1 MRWLFLLL
9 LVGWAWA
16 GPVVHDLDQ
25 EEGVTEGADAHGGR
39 IVQKFANA
47 AGAEEF
53 ARARGLTHLG
63 AAHPGSPYHVFVA
76 DPALA
81 GRADAE
87 LPAAEK
93 VVQRHPR
100 VLGGRKGTHARDV
113 GVFGLRNQPGGL
125 DRQWH
130 LQPETVYGAERV
142 HYNARAAW
150 ARGWRGQGAKVLI
163 VDDGVQRDH
172 EDLAGAVLPACS
184 RSVVPHDEHP
194 NDPTPAVGAGGTIRE
209 YHGTACAGII
219 AARNDTGQ
227 RCGMGVAPEAG
238 LCAVKLYGE
247 TGYVTDSIE
256 AGALFCGDCTAVSIS
271 YGPNDYTSTF
281 GGPGAAAQHA
291 MYQMAREAR
300 GGRGVPIVWAGGNG
314 GDAQHLDTSNA
325 DGYANSIYV
334 LAVGAIADD
343 RTTAYYSEPGEN
355 ILLAG
360 PSSGGWNGIYTTYAT
375 GEKKDCFGQMGGTS
389 AVAPGV
395 AGLVAVVLA
404 AVPTLTSRQLEHVLV
419 LSTQHRLRDEA
430 LYAKDHASGGFFLGP
445 RAETFPWTVNAA
457 GLAHSGLLGFGVPDA
472 VRAVEMAQRT
482 DLYWYHL
489 PEQAAATKT
498 FAVGE
503 GRVNAG
509 SSQIYAETIPGTA
522 ALRRVERVQ
531 LVVSLDAP
539 SQLKRLT
546 IEVESPAGTTSLV
559 WPETRHGQ
567 TAMRWVLSSVKFWN
581 EPVEGMW
588 KVRFFNHGSQ
598 RAMVHSVILT
608 VHGYGDVVTG
618 RTDGLVYDRVFEA
631 GHAVT
636 DMRELV

>member
-1 MRWLFLLL
+1 MRWLFLFLL
-9 LVGWAWA
+9 AASAFA
-16 GPVVHDLDQ
+16 GPTLHDLDQ
-25 EEGVTEGADAHGGR
+25 EEGVESEAHSGR
-39 IVQKFANA
+39 VVQKFASA

-53 ARARGLTHLG
+53 ARAHGLVHLG
-63 AAHPGSPYHVFVA
+63 AAHPGSPFHVFAA
-76 DPALA
+76 DPAAA
-81 GRADAE
+81 GRAAGE
-87 LPAAEK
+87 PLPTEK

-100 VLGGRKGTHARDV
+100 VPGGRRGTHARDV
-113 GVFGLRNQPGGL
+113 GVFGMRNQPGGL

-130 LQPETVYGAERV
+130 LQPDSVYGAERV

-184 RSVVPHDEHP
+184 RSVVPGDARP
-194 NDPTPAVGAGGTIRE
+194 LDPSPAEVGGRIAE

-281 GGPGAAAQHA
+281 GGPGPAAQHA
-291 MYQMAREAR
+291 IYQMAREAR
-300 GGRGVPIVWAGGNG
+300 GGRGIPIVWAGGNG
-314 GDAQHLDTSNA
+314 GDPQHLDTSNA
-325 DGYANSIYV
+325 DGYANSVYV
-334 LAVGAIADD
+334 LAVGAVADD

-355 ILLAG
+355 LLLAG

-375 GEKKDCFGQMGGTS
+375 GAKVDCFGQMGGTS
-389 AVAPGV
+389 AVAPGI
-395 AGLVAVVLA
+395 AGLAALVLA

-419 LSTQHRLRDEA
+419 LSTQQRLRDEA
-430 LYAKDHASGGFFLGP
+430 LYAKDHANGGFFLGP
-445 RAETFPWTVNAA
+445 RAETFPWVVNAA

-482 DLYWYHL
+482 DMYWYHL
-489 PEQAAATKT
+489 PDAAAATKV
-498 FAVGE
+498 FAVGT
-503 GRVNAG
+503 GIVNAG
-509 SSQIYAETIPGTA
+509 SSQIYAESLPGSEH
-522 ALRRVERVQ
+522 LRRVERVQ

-598 RAMVHSVILT
+598 RAIVHSAILT

-618 RTDGLVYDRVFEA
+618 RTDGLVHDRVFDA
-631 GHAVT
+631 GHSVT